1 MPYPLPPTLS
11 PSRVTA
17 FTDCAL
23 AYRFA
28 NLDKLPEPPS
38 PHATKGTLVHAALER
53 LFAHEPADRT
63 PEHASACL
71 AAAAAA
77 MADDPELAGLGLDD
91 DGLAAFVADA
101 DRLLGRYFEL
111 EDPRQVHAVGL
122 ELRLEAEIG
131 GVTLRGIIDRLDR
144 LPDGSF
150 RVVDYKSGRAPSERY
165 EKAKLLG
172 VDAYALLIERMLG
185 VRPVAVRLLY
195 LGDGVSITCTPS
207 EQNSRFI
214 EAKVAAIWQS
224 IQRANATDSFK
235 PKPGRLCD
243 WCAFQAWC
251 PSFGGDPDDAR
262 RLGDELRIE
271 RRAAR
276 AAAGTL
282 DDLDQPLPF
291 DAAPPRHPAASAAG

>member
-1 MPYPLPPTLS
+1 
-11 PSRVTA
+11 
-17 FTDCAL
+17 
-23 AYRFA
+23 
-28 NLDKLPEPPS
+28 
-38 PHATKGTLVHAALER
+38 
-53 LFAHEPADRT
+53 
-63 PEHASACL
+63 
-71 AAAAAA
+71 
-77 MADDPELAGLGLDD
+77 
-91 DGLAAFVADA
+91 
-101 DRLLGRYFEL
+101 
-111 EDPRQVHAVGL
+111 
-122 ELRLEAEIG
+122 
-131 GVTLRGIIDRLDR
+131 
-144 LPDGSF
+144 
-150 RVVDYKSGRAPSERY
+150 
-165 EKAKLLG
+165 
-172 VDAYALLIERMLG
+172 
-185 VRPVAVRLLY
+185 VAVRLLY